1 MNIPIVD
8 IHPAFASRR
17 DPLALFPFRRFGHYT
32 EEGHR
37 LVAEEVRRALAS
49 GKASG
54 QR

>member
-1 MNIPIVD
+1 MNIPIID
-8 IHPAFASRR
+8 IHSVFASRR
-17 DPLALFPFRRFGHYT
+17 EPLALFPLRRFGHYT

-37 LVAEEVRRALAS
+37 LVAEEVLRALAS